1 MPSWFALPGRK
12 IWWPWFQSLFW
23 CFSDLWWNRLVVPN
37 RIQTPMLVLGGEQ
50 DSWCPW
56 MTHWTG
62 RLFHAETEVLP
73 TLAHAMME
81 NSDWQVAAGPSSVG

>member
-1 MPSWFALPGRK
+1 
-12 IWWPWFQSLFW
+12 
-23 CFSDLWWNRLVVPN
+23 
-37 RIQTPMLVLGGEQ
+37 MLVLGGEQ